1 MSKILF
7 TINYEIQ
14 QDKKEEY
21 LRTIKELKTL
31 IKAEGLESY
40 LVYEVKGKAN
50 RFQEQY
56 IFSSNEAFENFE
68 DDTDERI
75 NILINKISGMT
86 VEHSTK
92 YSTLTEL
99 NNNL

>member
-1 MSKILF
+1 MSKVLF

-14 QDKKEEY
+14 GDKKEEY
-21 LRTIKELKTL
+21 LKTIKELKSL

-40 LVYEVKGKAN
+40 SVYEVKGKQD

-56 IFSSNEAFENFE
+56 IFISDEAFENFE
-68 DDTDERI
+68 DATDERI

-92 YSTLTEL
+92 YTTLIEL
-99 NNNL
+99 L

>member
-7 TINYEIQ
+7 KINYEIQ

-21 LRTIKELKTL
+21 IRTVRELRNL

-40 LVYEVKGKAN
+40 KVYITKGKSN
-50 RFQEQY
+50 RFEEQY
-56 IFSSNEAFENFE
+56 IFSSDEAFDSFE

-75 NILINKISGMT
+75 NILVTKISGMT

-92 YSTLTEL
+92 YTTLTEVEL
-99 NNNL
+99 

>member
-14 QDKKEEY
+14 GDRKEEY
-21 LRTIKELKTL
+21 FKTIRELKNL

-40 LVYEVKGKAN
+40 SVYEVKGKPN
-50 RFQEQY
+50 RYQEQY
-56 IFSSNEAFENFE
+56 IFSSDEVFENFE
-68 DDTDERI
+68 DDTDERV

-86 VEHSTK
+86 VEHTTK
-92 YSTLTEL
+92 YTTQTEVVL
-99 NNNL
+99 

>member
-14 QDKKEEY
+14 ADKKEDY
-21 LRTIKELKTL
+21 IKTIRELKNL

-40 LVYEVKGKAN
+40 TVYESKGKSN
-50 RFQEQY
+50 RFEEQY
-56 IFSSNEAFENFE
+56 IFSSDETFENFE
-68 DDTDERI
+68 DATDERI

-86 VEHSTK
+86 IDHTTK
-92 YSTLTEL
+92 YSTLSEL
-99 NNNL
+99 EL

>member
-1 MSKILF
+1 MSKVLF

-14 QDKKEEY
+14 GDKKEEY
-21 LRTIKELKTL
+21 LKTIRELKSL

-40 LVYEVKGKAN
+40 SIYEVKGKPD

-56 IFSSNEAFENFE
+56 IFSSDEAFENFE
-68 DDTDERI
+68 DATDERI

-86 VEHSTK
+86 IEHSTK
-92 YSTLTEL
+92 YTTLIEL
-99 NNNL
+99 L

>member
-1 MSKILF
+1 MSKVLF

-14 QDKKEEY
+14 GDKKEEY
-21 LRTIKELKTL
+21 LKTIRELKSL

-40 LVYEVKGKAN
+40 SVYEVKGKPD

-56 IFSSNEAFENFE
+56 IFSSDEAFENFE
-68 DDTDERI
+68 DATDERI

-86 VEHSTK
+86 IDHSTK
-92 YSTLTEL
+92 YTTLIEL
-99 NNNL
+99 LF

>member
-1 MSKILF
+1 MSKVLF

-14 QDKKEEY
+14 GDKKEEY
-21 LRTIKELKTL
+21 LKTIKELKSL

-40 LVYEVKGKAN
+40 TVYEVKGKPD

-56 IFSSNEAFENFE
+56 IFISDEAFENFE
-68 DDTDERI
+68 DATDERI
-75 NILINKISGMT
+75 NILITKISGMT

-92 YSTLTEL
+92 YTTLIEL
-99 NNNL
+99 L

>member
-1 MSKILF
+1 MSKVLF

-14 QDKKEEY
+14 GDKKEEY
-21 LRTIKELKTL
+21 FKTVRELKNL

-40 LVYEVKGKAN
+40 SVYEVKGKPN

-56 IFSSNEAFENFE
+56 IFSSDEAFENFE
-68 DDTDERI
+68 DATDERI
-75 NILINKISGMT
+75 NILINKISSMA

-92 YSTLTEL
+92 YITFSEVDS
-99 NNNL
+99 

>member
-1 MSKILF
+1 MSKVLF

-14 QDKKEEY
+14 GDKKEEY
-21 LRTIKELKTL
+21 FKTIRELKNL

-40 LVYEVKGKAN
+40 SVYEVKGKPN

-56 IFSSNEAFENFE
+56 IFSSDEAFENFE
-68 DDTDERI
+68 DATDERI
-75 NILINKISGMT
+75 NILINKISTMA

-92 YSTLTEL
+92 YITFSEVDS
-99 NNNL
+99 